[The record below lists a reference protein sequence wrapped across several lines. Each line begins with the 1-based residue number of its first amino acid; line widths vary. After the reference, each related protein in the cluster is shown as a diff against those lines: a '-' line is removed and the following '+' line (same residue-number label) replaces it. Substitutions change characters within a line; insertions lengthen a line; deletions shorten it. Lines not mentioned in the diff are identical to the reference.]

1 MNLRLHLPKMNV
13 HLPMANVYLPYE
25 NVGAGGATYP
35 LWKAAIKVSSSVCPI
50 PELIS
55 DLDGLIPAVKVAG
68 VALCGEVWLKPPLL
82 GYERGGIGDWY

>member
-1 MNLRLHLPKMNV
+1 MNLRLHLPKTNV
-13 HLPMANVYLPYE
+13 HLPLSNVPPPMANVYLPMSNVYLPYE

-35 LWKAAIKVSSSVCPI
+35 LWKAAIKVSSSACPI

-68 VALCGEVWLKPPLL
+68 VAL
-82 GYERGGIGDWY
+82 